1 MSLLPPLVLDLRA
14 HAAQLY
20 SELGR
25 VSGEVTKME
34 KQTDAST
41 TRMSH
46 AFNSASGSTKAIGT
60 GIALAAVAVGVESL
74 RLATSFQT
82 ATTQLVTGAGESEDK
97 IKMVT
102 DGLLK
107 MAPAVGIGPTALA
120 KAMFLVESAGYHG
133 AEGLK
138 VMQAAAEGAK
148 VGGADATVVANA
160 LTTVMKDYGPAA
172 GSAAKVTSELVATV
186 ASGKTNMTDLAGAL
200 SAIAPKAQTA
210 GISLSEMLGA
220 MGTMTGEG
228 ISAQDAAN
236 KLSGSID
243 SLQKPTSEQ
252 TKAMAQMGLSSLDIA
267 KNLGKN
273 GLTGTF
279 DTMATAVMQH
289 MGPAGLVLQSSFN
302 QSKLAA
308 SSAREEL
315 SKLPK
320 SLQDLGQ
327 KYLEGKVKASEW
339 SKAIKGQDALSQSQ
353 AKHFATLAKSASGFS
368 DQLSAGGGSASTFN
382 GIISAMTGGSTGLG
396 ATLALTGTHM
406 NEFRGNVKSIGGASV
421 EAGGHVKGWSLT
433 QKDLSVQMEQAS
445 AKVQVIGVKIGT
457 FLIPMVSAAISAF
470 GKFTDWMAKN
480 KTTMIV
486 IGAVIGGVLVAA
498 MVAYTASAVAAAIA
512 STLVTWP
519 FIIIIAVI
527 ALVVA
532 AVIWLIANWDMVVK
546 FVKNIW
552 IGLAKF
558 LVSVG
563 DAIVGWWKGFFTGI
577 GNFAKAIFQA
587 DLNIVRGI
595 FQGVHDFFTTIG
607 GAIGTAWHNIWS
619 GLGDVVRGAFSG
631 VQSFIRDVMN
641 GVVGIINGAIDGIN
655 TLTAAGAAVGI
666 NVPRIPHMP
675 HFDIGTDRVP
685 GATGQPMA
693 AVIHGGEVILS
704 NDMLNGQARI
714 GPRAVAA
721 VGAQTGGFGGTSG
734 STEQR
739 VIHMTNNFNTNA
751 DSTRITHDIGWL
763 IRRQG

>member
-20 SELGR
+20 SELGH

-46 AFNSASGSTKAIGT
+46 AFNSASGATKAIGT

-82 ATTQLVTGAGESEDK
+82 ATTQLVTGAGESEEK
-97 IKMVT
+97 IKLVT

-160 LTTVMKDYGPAA
+160 LTTVMKDYGPSV
-172 GSAAKVTSELVATV
+172 GSAAKVTSMLVATV
-186 ASGKTNMTDLAGAL
+186 ASGKTNMSELAGAM
-200 SAIAPKAQTA
+200 SSIAPKASAA
-210 GISLSEMLGA
+210 GVSLQEMLGA

-228 ISAQDAAN
+228 ISAQNASN
-236 KLSGSID
+236 LLSSSID
-243 SLQKPTSEQ
+243 SLTNPTSVQ
-252 TKAMAQMGLSSLDIA
+252 TKAMAQMGLSSIEVA

-279 DTMATAVMQH
+279 DSMATAVMQH

-302 QSKLAA
+302 QSKLAGA
-308 SSAREEL
+308 SAREEL

-320 SLQDLGQ
+320 SMQALGQ
-327 KYLEGKVKASEW
+327 SYLDGKVKASEW
-339 SKAIKGQDALSQSQ
+339 AKATHGQDALTANL
-353 AKHFATLAKSASGFS
+353 AKHFAITAKAASGFS
-368 DQLSAGGGSASTFN
+368 DQLQAGGGSAETFN
-382 GIISAMTGGSTGLG
+382 AAIANMTGGSTGLA
-396 ATLALTGTHM
+396 ATLALTGSHM
-406 NEFRGNVKSIGGASV
+406 VDFRGNVKTIGGASV
-421 EAGGHVKGWSLT
+421 EAGGHVKGWATT

-486 IGAVIGGVLVAA
+486 IAAVIGGILVGA
-498 MVAYTASAVAAAIA
+498 MYAYAASAVAAAVA
-512 STLVTWP
+512 SAFVTWP
-519 FIIIIAVI
+519 LIIIIAVI

-532 AVIWLIANWDMVVK
+532 AIIWLIANWDMVVK
-546 FVKNIW
+546 FINYSW
-552 IGLAKF
+552 AAMGAFFKF
-558 LVSVG
+558 VG
-563 DAIVGWWKGFFTGI
+563 AQILGWWNGFWGAI
-577 GNFAKAIFQA
+577 GAFAKAVFQTDMNFIKFVFTTIHDIFVNVGNA
-587 DLNIVRGI
+587 ISSAWNGYWSGLGNIVRGA
-595 FQGVHDFFTTIG
+595 FNGV
-607 GAIGTAWHNIWS
+607 A
-619 GLGDVVRGAFSG
+619 
-631 VQSFIRDVMN
+631 SFIRDVMN
-641 GVVGIINGAIDGIN
+641 TIGGIINNAIDGIN
-655 TLTAAGAAVGI
+655 TVTSAGAVIGVKI
-666 NVPRIPHMP
+666 GKIPHLP
-675 HFDIGTDRVP
+675 HFDVGSDRVP
-685 GATGQPMA
+685 GASGQPMN

-704 NDMLNGQARI
+704 NAMLNGQVPLA
-714 GPRAVAA
+714 PRAIAA
-721 VGAQTGGFGGTSG
+721 VASQSRNNRAALAVNEKRT
-734 STEQR
+734 
-739 VIHMTNNFNTNA
+739 VNMTNNFVTNA
-751 DSTRITHDIGWL
+751 DSDRITHDIGWL
-763 IRRQG
+763 LRRQG